1 MPARRHGIAG
11 REGKGSELKDSVKN
25 SVDFFC
31 RALASCLWIGYAPIA
46 PATVCSFAVT
56 IVLWLSGALESPN
69 YIWIIPAIVVVGVVT
84 ATRAERAYGHDGRQ
98 IVIDEVAGQMIAFV
112 AMPPSATVFI
122 GGFFLFRFFDI
133 LKPFPVGRSQ
143 SLPGGLGVV
152 ADDVLAGIY
161 ANLILRVLVVLVS

>member
-1 MPARRHGIAG
+1 
-11 REGKGSELKDSVKN
+11 LKDSVTN
-25 SVDFFC
+25 AFDFCC

-56 IVLWLSGALESPN
+56 IVLWLSGALESPD
-69 YIWIIPAIVVVGVVT
+69 YIWFIPIIFVVGVVT
-84 ATRAERAYGHDGRQ
+84 ATRAERIYGHDGRR
-98 IVIDEVAGQMIAFV
+98 IVIDEVAGQMIAFA

-143 SLPGGLGVV
+143 RLPSGLGVV
-152 ADDVLAGIY
+152 TDDVLAGIY
-161 ANLILRVLVVLVS
+161 ANLALRVLVTLV